1 MSEEDLQKVEAF
13 LLELL
18 QSTGTPLTP
27 EELVKAGAQSSYS
40 EDAIREAVLSLVS
53 SGRVNLAPGWSL
65 QQA

>member
-1 MSEEDLQKVEAF
+1 MSEEKLQEVEAF

-27 EELVKAGAQSSYS
+27 EELVKAGSERFYS

-53 SGRVNLAPGWSL
+53 SGRVTLAPGWSL